1 MSTKHACPVCS
12 TEGAVFFELR
22 GAPVFAGVQY
32 ASAQEAIDAPRG
44 DLELAFCPTCGMIW
58 NVAFDESLMDYSQ
71 EYDNSLHF
79 SKVFQDYT
87 QGIVDHLVATY
98 DLKGKDVIDLGCG
111 KGDFLAMLAE
121 ATGGRGTGFDPSFE
135 GERVKSPAADRLTYH
150 VDFYGEKYADHQAD
164 LITSRYV
171 LEHIEKP
178 VEFLQMI
185 RRSIG
190 DRDSVVYFEVP
201 DLTLIID
208 HLSVWDIIYE
218 HCLYFGVESLARTFA
233 RGGFEV
239 LDVRQGY
246 GEQFVSVE
254 ARPADG
260 PNDSGDRWGDIPAL
274 TGRVAAF
281 RAAFDTSVAQWT
293 ERLDAAR
300 DAGKT
305 VIGWGAGAKAVG
317 FFGMLDI
324 DHTRVPAC
332 VDINPHKH
340 GKFLAGTGQEI
351 VSPES
356 LVESKPDVVIV
367 MNPVYTEEIRSQL
380 AELGLQPEILEAS

>member
-1 MSTKHACPVCS
+1 MSTTHPCPVCD
-12 TEGAVFFELR
+12 TAGAVFFELR

-32 ASAQEAIDAPRG
+32 ATAKEAVDAARG
-44 DLELAFCPTCGMIW
+44 DLELAFCPSCGMIW

-79 SKVFQDYT
+79 SKVFQQYT
-87 QGIVDHLVATY
+87 QDIVDRLVSRY

-164 LITSRYV
+164 LITSRFV
-171 LEHIEKP
+171 LEHIQKP
-178 VEFLQMI
+178 VDFMQMI

-201 DLTLIID
+201 DLTLIVD

-233 RGGFEV
+233 RAGFEV

-246 GEQFVSVE
+246 QKQFVSVE
-254 ARPADG
+254 AKPVAG
-260 PNDSGDRWGDIPAL
+260 PNDSGDRWGDVDAL
-274 TGRVAAF
+274 AQRVARF
-281 RAAFDTSVAQWT
+281 RENFDRSVADWT
-293 ERLDAAR
+293 AKLDAA
-300 DAGKT
+300 DAAGKT
-305 VIGWGAGAKAVG
+305 VVGWGAGTKAVG
-317 FFGMLDI
+317 FFGMLGI
-324 DHTRVPAC
+324 DHTRIPAC
-332 VDINPHKH
+332 VDINPHKV

-351 VSPES
+351 VSPDA
-356 LVESKPDVVIV
+356 LVAMAPDVVIV

-380 AELGLQPEILEAS
+380 ATLGLHPEILEAS